1 MTPGVGFGDRGER
14 AGTGEFDEGE
24 VERESWWR
32 DCSSS
37 PSESRNLF
45 VETLL
50 LGVAWAFG
58 DDIVNEGSCCL
69 ATHVT
74 QLRKTQVGRAPWKA
88 DVSLYTT
95 QLEKRVLPEVRN
107 ELNLR
112 SSFGNLSLMS

>member
-37 PSESRNLF
+37 PSESLNLF

-58 DDIVNEGSCCL
+58 DDIVDEGSCCL

-74 QLRKTQVGRAPWKA
+74 QLCKTKVGRAPWKA
-88 DVSLYTT
+88 DSPVYDTT
-95 QLEKRVLPEVRN
+95 EKRVLSEVRN

>member
-37 PSESRNLF
+37 PSESFNLF

-74 QLRKTQVGRAPWKA
+74 QLRKTKVGRAPWKA
-88 DVSLYTT
+88 DDPVYDTT
-95 QLEKRVLPEVRN
+95 EKRVVSEVRN
-107 ELNLR
+107 ELNLG